1 MQQSVGLKIACK
13 GLWCYNVR
21 NPKGCRGGP
30 AAAPAATLQQG
41 GPAAEHIAAL
51 MRRRSG
57 AALALAVL
65 VGALVGALRGAEG
78 CCDNRNCAAPTPI
91 CSAKGECTATRVVEP
106 LAFLPSRYRVSYID
120 RGLWTK
126 FVRGAIP
133 ILGQV
138 REHSLRARV
147 HPCHALNARAHAL
160 RERLCTR

>member
-1 MQQSVGLKIACK
+1 MLQREKSK
-13 GLWCYNVR
+13 GLQGRSCSR
-21 NPKGCRGGP
+21 
-30 AAAPAATLQQG
+30 AAG
-41 GPAAEHIAAL
+41 RPAAEHIAAL